1 MAQGW
6 SGSTRRE
13 RLPADWNSRR
23 AYIFERDGYR
33 CRALL
38 PDGRRCPAD
47 ATDVDHILEN
57 DDDSYSNLQSLCRR
71 HHQTKTSSHAG
82 RRSAQARKER
92 IRHPRR
98 REPEAHWRPDNEG
111 GPTS

>member
-13 RLPADWNSRR
+13 RLPEDWKNKR

-38 PDGRRCPAD
+38 PDGRRCPND
-47 ATDVDHILEN
+47 ATDVDHIIPN
-57 DDDSYSNLQSLCRR
+57 DDDGYSNLQSLCNPHHKAKSSAEGGKASAEARR
-71 HHQTKTSSHAG
+71 K
-82 RRSAQARKER
+82 KY
-92 IRHPRR
+92 RHPKRR
-98 REPEAHWRPDNEG
+98 PTEQHWRPG
-111 GPTS
+111 GASDS